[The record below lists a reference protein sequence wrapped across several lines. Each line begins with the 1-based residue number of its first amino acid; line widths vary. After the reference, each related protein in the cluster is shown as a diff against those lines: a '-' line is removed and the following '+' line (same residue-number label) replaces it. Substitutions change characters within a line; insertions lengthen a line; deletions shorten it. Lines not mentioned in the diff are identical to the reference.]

1 MLMRIEL
8 GLAMEASL
16 VWWVVESG
24 IRGRMF
30 ELKKQYSINMTICQ
44 GDWLSRPKRHIKIN
58 PARAFAVQ

>member
-1 MLMRIEL
+1 MRIEL

-44 GDWLSRPKRHIKIN
+44 GGLANTPTI
-58 PARAFAVQ
+58 